1 MMMTG
6 KEVVFW
12 FTDSTGLNRIGQ
24 AIIFKLSIYD
34 KTLKFASSDL
44 DLFAETAEGTRSTNR
59 ALHRSTGPISEDLRS
74 F

>member
-1 MMMTG
+1 MRMAG

-24 AIIFKLSIYD
+24 AIIFKLAIYD
-34 KTLKFASSDL
+34 KNLKFSSSAL
-44 DLFAETAEGTRSTNR
+44 NLFAETAEGTKS
-59 ALHRSTGPISEDLRS
+59 ALHRSTGPISDHMS